1 MSGSFRVCI
10 LLEEQSRYFKPERRL
25 KFRVSRRLPEQISF
39 SSDGIDAGLR
49 VRRLQL
55 LQSSSF
61 SLEKREKSKSSRTTE
76 EMFNFSTEE
85 LLGRLMEL
93 LLPQLLKEMSRSF
106 SFLHEERSRLSRLL
120 SSSEISELCWLIHRE
135 TAVHCQNSPGFSD
148 YKNIRCLPGNR
159 LTWKEY

>member
-85 LLGRLMEL
+85 LLGRLIEL

-120 SSSEISELCWLIHRE
+120 CEQFRDFRTVLADTSR
-135 TAVHCQNSPGFSD
+135 NSQ
-148 YKNIRCLPGNR
+148 RNR
-159 LTWKEY
+159 SQSATFQDFII

>member
-10 LLEEQSRYFKPERRL
+10 LLEEQSRCFKPERRL

-76 EMFNFSTEE
+76 EMFSFSTEG

-106 SFLHEERSRLSRLL
+106 SFLHEERARLSRLL
-120 SSSEISELCWLIHRE
+120 CEQFRDFRTVLADTSRNSSS
-135 TAVHCQNSPGFSD
+135 
-148 YKNIRCLPGNR
+148 LPEQSKVSR
-159 LTWKEY
+159 L

>member
-1 MSGSFRVCI
+1 M
-10 LLEEQSRYFKPERRL
+10 EEQSRYFKPERRL

-106 SFLHEERSRLSRLL
+106 SFLHEERSRPVSYTHLDVYKRQELPFQV
-120 SSSEISELCWLIHRE
+120 EI
-135 TAVHCQNSPGFSD
+135 HCTRQISL
-148 YKNIRCLPGNR
+148 R
-159 LTWKEY
+159 

>member
-120 SSSEISELCWLIHRE
+120 CEQFRDFRTMLADTSRNSSSLSEQSR
-135 TAVHCQNSPGFSD
+135 VF
-148 YKNIRCLPGNR
+148 R
-159 LTWKEY
+159 L